1 MLLVIRKA
9 VRPATTAETLMMT
22 RPILRARMFL
32 YCLDFLAARMTAAP
46 ALSVSGSGSN
56 PVRSSLLPP
65 EDKSYESVVY
75 TSCVKILL

>member
-1 MLLVIRKA
+1 MLLVMRKA

-65 EDKSYESVVY
+65 EDKSNKCCVHY
-75 TSCVKILL
+75 CVKILL